1 MAKYVDAEYAPTAEE
16 IGALARAMAAI
27 WARSHSSTLEQAVE
41 YRAEKWRRHLYEAEQ
56 LLKEGNWLS
65 AHNAS
70 IRAAALDE
78 AAVVAE
84 ADAAKWEIRWQDS
97 DHEES
102 AVCRMYAA
110 YRDTALALASAIR
123 ALKEEK
129 K

>member
-78 AAVVAE
+78 AAEALTAMHEGIEATDAWSGGFNQAAALDVA
-84 ADAAKWEIRWQDS
+84 R
-97 DHEES
+97 
-102 AVCRMYAA
+102 V
-110 YRDTALALASAIR
+110 R